1 LAVGN
6 VLLGVVNETT
16 EAKGGIFP
24 GIAVKKVLLGRA
36 PNVLNEII
44 NTSMWQNYH
53 RIANF

>member
-1 LAVGN
+1 M
-6 VLLGVVNETT
+6 GVVNETT
-16 EAKGGIFP
+16 EAKGVIFP